1 MESPSLE
8 VFENHRDVALSDMVS
23 GHGGDGS
30 TVDQMISVVFPSLN
44 DSMILSQPANCGDR
58 RGKSGWAA
66 DIYGQTPTSRGT
78 PTLTLPKEMGN
89 LMKSQ
94 LLGRNGIREHLH
106 PAHELCPRLT
116 LLVAVAEEP
125 GSTGVLV
132 TWTFR

>member
-1 MESPSLE
+1 METEEESL
-8 VFENHRDVALSDMVS
+8 
-23 GHGGDGS
+23 DG
-30 TVDQMISVVFPSLN
+30 QLLFMAKRPL
-44 DSMILSQPANCGDR
+44 
-58 RGKSGWAA
+58 
-66 DIYGQTPTSRGT
+66 

-89 LMKSQ
+89 LLKSQ